1 MLTLTCSQEIGR
13 AGRDGNPSKGVLFL
27 FPGDERSREILRLSC
42 YPSKKNIG
50 RFFRQL
56 FKIYKTV
63 QPGDIIES
71 DPTVQSEEF
80 DTKVSISQAS
90 AGLN

>member
-27 FPGDERSREILRLSC
+27 SARDDRSREILRLSGQ
-42 YPSKKNIG
+42 PSKNNIG
-50 RFFRQL
+50 RFFRHL
-56 FKIYKTV
+56 FKINKTV

-80 DTKVSISQAS
+80 DTKVRIF
-90 AGLN
+90 